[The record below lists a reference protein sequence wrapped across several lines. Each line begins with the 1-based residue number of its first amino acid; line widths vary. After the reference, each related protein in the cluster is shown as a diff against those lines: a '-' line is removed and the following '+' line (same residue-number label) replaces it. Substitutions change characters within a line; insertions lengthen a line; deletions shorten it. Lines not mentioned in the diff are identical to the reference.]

1 MTPFKAN
8 ITYVGVNTGVS
19 TPTYIYEKRAVG
31 DLSAVSLLLSC
42 RTFSSFSQR
51 GSPHKPKAQELGRG
65 TLGEYMSKCAENK
78 VALRSVH
85 FRANM
90 AALLRCC
97 PVVGIGI
104 HSLTPSPSPLVVHYS
119 L

>member
-65 TLGEYMSKCAENK
+65 TLGEYMSKCAG
-78 VALRSVH
+78 VQVWGRFS
-85 FRANM
+85 
-90 AALLRCC
+90 
-97 PVVGIGI
+97 
-104 HSLTPSPSPLVVHYS
+104 TPCEASQGVQDLKM
-119 L
+119 